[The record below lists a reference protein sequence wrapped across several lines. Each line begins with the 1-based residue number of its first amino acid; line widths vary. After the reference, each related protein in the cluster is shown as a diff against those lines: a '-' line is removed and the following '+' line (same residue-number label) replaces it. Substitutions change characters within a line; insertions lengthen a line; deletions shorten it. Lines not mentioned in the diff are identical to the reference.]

1 LSWNRGASVA
11 VQWWKPH
18 PVIQKYQLQ
27 GMAAFVFFH
36 RHAECEKNISEKLEE
51 TQEMKDILH

>member
-1 LSWNRGASVA
+1 
-11 VQWWKPH
+11 
-18 PVIQKYQLQ
+18 
-27 GMAAFVFFH
+27 MAAFVFFH